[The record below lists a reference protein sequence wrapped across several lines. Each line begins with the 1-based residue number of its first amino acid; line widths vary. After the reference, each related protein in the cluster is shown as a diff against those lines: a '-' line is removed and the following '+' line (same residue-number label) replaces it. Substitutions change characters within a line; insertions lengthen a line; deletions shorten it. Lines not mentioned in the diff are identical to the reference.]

1 MINNLEL
8 IKPLLKFESE
18 DDFYYLQILKRKKDQ
33 TPEENALGRNN
44 NARTIKNYYINSVEY
59 LENKMPEIIKLC
71 EVFNARAS
79 LRLNKRSYKNV
90 GFRTLQKI
98 TGTMAN
104 GDYSH
109 LRNTYSKA
117 CGTGHNAGK
126 DKTWIV
132 DIDAEDVIWLEQ
144 IVNAIAPCEPKGN
157 KILLKL
163 PTKSGIHLITKPFNL
178 MEFKENFKNE
188 LVEYQIGERNIDIH
202 KDNPVNLY
210 IP

>member
-44 NARTIKNYYINSVEY
+44 NARTIKNYYINSIEY

-90 GFRTLQKI
+90 GFRALQKI
-98 TGTMAN
+98 AGTMAN

-132 DIDAEDVIWLEQ
+132 DIDDFEESEQFKWLSNIKEYINKCRPEGDK
-144 IVNAIAPCEPKGN
+144 IVTTI
-157 KILLKL
+157 
-163 PTKSGIHLITKPFNL
+163 PTKSGVHLITKPFDLQN
-178 MEFKENFKNE
+178 FKEFYKS
-188 LVEYQIGERNIDIH
+188 IDIH
-202 KDNPVNLY
+202 KDNPINLY